1 MTHDIDIHIE
11 WEGPLTF
18 EEARSQRGDTDW
30 GVYQI
35 YGPHHTYGSDSLLY
49 IGKAEKQ
56 FFGDRLSQ
64 EKWWED
70 CADPKRMRVYLGRLA
85 GEDAPDDET
94 WCRYIDLA
102 ERLLIFV
109 HRPAW
114 NAQANIWKFD
124 SDLQQVH
131 VFNWIARCH
140 LLPEVSGARWSS
152 RLNTLSKW
160 HVFKSEEPRIQ
171 QSSVNQPRS

>member
-1 MTHDIDIHIE
+1 MTHDTDIHLE
-11 WEGPLTF
+11 WEGPLSM
-18 EEARSQRGDTDW
+18 EDARSRCGNSDW

-35 YGPHHTYGSDSLLY
+35 YGLHHTYGLDSLLY

-56 FFGDRLSQ
+56 HFGIRLSQ
-64 EKWWED
+64 ESWWD
-70 CADPKRMRVYLGRLA
+70 YGADPKRMSVYLGRLA
-85 GEDAPDDET
+85 GEVAPNDDA

-114 NAQANIWKFD
+114 NAQANIRKFEV
-124 SDLQQVH
+124 DLQQVH
-131 VFNWIARCH
+131 VFNWGAHRS

-152 RLNTLSKW
+152 RLNTMSQW
-160 HVFKSEEPRIQ
+160 HVFKGEE
-171 QSSVNQPRS
+171 SQPRRTLNLPL